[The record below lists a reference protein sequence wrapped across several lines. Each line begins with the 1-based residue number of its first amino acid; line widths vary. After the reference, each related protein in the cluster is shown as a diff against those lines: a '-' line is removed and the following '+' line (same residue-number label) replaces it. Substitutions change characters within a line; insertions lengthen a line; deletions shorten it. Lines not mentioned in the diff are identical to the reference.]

1 MCGFKILSLFNLLR
15 FWVETPNAYAKQ
27 ECNTTEGVSTTPSS
41 VFTSYF
47 VFCNTLHN
55 LKCVVWLFSPCQYC
69 QNYAK

>member
-15 FWVETPNAYAKQ
+15 FGVETPNEYVKQ
-27 ECNTTEGVSTTPSS
+27 ECNTTEGVFTTPSS

-55 LKCVVWLFSPCQYC
+55 LECVVWLFSPCQYC